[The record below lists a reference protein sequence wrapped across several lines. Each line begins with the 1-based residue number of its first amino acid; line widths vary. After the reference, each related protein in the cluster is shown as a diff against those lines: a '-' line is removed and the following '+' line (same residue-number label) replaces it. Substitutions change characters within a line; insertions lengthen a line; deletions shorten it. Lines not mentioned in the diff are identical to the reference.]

1 MNQLQFLF
9 KLKELADKRTTLLE
23 KDKILKEQIDALDD
37 SPKSEK
43 HKERLWSNS
52 RNLTYLIMGIN
63 KTIKDLEKEYLEHCY
78 SLIK

>member
-9 KLKELADKRTTLLE
+9 SLKELVDKRTALFE
-23 KDKILKEQIDALDD
+23 KDKILKEQIDSLDD

-43 HKERLWSNS
+43 QKERLWSNA
-52 RNLTYLIMGIN
+52 RNLTYLVMGIN

>member
-1 MNQLQFLF
+1 MNQIQFLF
-9 KLKELADKRTTLLE
+9 SLKELVDKRTALFE
-23 KDKILKEQIDALDD
+23 KDKILKEQINSLDD

-43 HKERLWSNS
+43 QKERLWSNS

-63 KTIKDLEKEYLEHCY
+63 RTIKDLEKQYLEHCY

>member
-9 KLKELADKRTTLLE
+9 KLKELADKRTALLE

-43 HKERLWSNS
+43 QKERLWSNS
-52 RNLTYLIMGIN
+52 RNLSYLIMGIN
-63 KTIKDLEKEYLEHCY
+63 KTIKDLEKEYLEYCY

>member
-9 KLKELADKRTTLLE
+9 KLKELADKRTALFA
-23 KDKILKEQIDALDD
+23 KDKILKEQITALDD

-43 HKERLWSNS
+43 QKERLWSNS

-63 KTIKDLEKEYLEHCY
+63 KTIKDLEKEYLEHCH

>member
-23 KDKILKEQIDALDD
+23 KDKILKEQIYALDD

-43 HKERLWSNS
+43 QKERLWSNS
-52 RNLTYLIMGIN
+52 RNFTYLIMGIN
-63 KTIKDLEKEYLEHCY
+63 KTIKDLEKEYLNHC
-78 SLIK
+78 

>member
-1 MNQLQFLF
+1 MNQLTFLV
-9 KLKELADKRTTLLE
+9 KLKELNE
-23 KDKILKEQIDALDD
+23 KKEDFIKKSELIKEQIDALDD

-43 HKERLWSNS
+43 QKERLWSNS